1 MTIAARQGLAASDVQ
16 PARSNKL
23 LFVLPFLALVA
34 AFFLFVYQKS
44 EKLSSYHDHE
54 NFRILSQVAG
64 GINEQLN
71 SLAQMS
77 NAGQS
82 ESDIRNRFPS
92 YQKVGLDEDKQNSNL
107 VDKKITFSNNKV
119 SYLVKRENTSGAKD
133 FLKTHTLETVAV
145 TDIIRQ
151 APLQF
156 SKIFISD
163 KSSSTLASV
172 GADARLSA
180 FNFTKL
186 LSEKLCEGQ
195 TASFTDPT
203 DKKCEKQ
210 YELSRNDVMD
220 IVLAGEH
227 YRLYI
232 YPFIVQVELNGYNNS
247 ESLYIIALIRNADNN
262 YLKFIKSP
270 VVALL
275 LFIGMLLIWCVFK
288 IELQSIHHPI
298 GMFFS
303 KITVF
308 LFFITLALIYSFIMS
323 QYYAFDM
330 NERRAKHAL
339 NYLNKGRKSID
350 KSIEAA
356 LKNVYSNNNIFK
368 ELDKTKTKEI
378 KKIETVEE
386 ILNADNKSFIYQ
398 IYHGE
403 APFTTC
409 KGSTCKV
416 SNVYCNYEKG
426 NYCFSGELIND
437 KNNEPRGLNSPAHA
451 YFIAKK
457 QKTSVDFSNPQLT
470 TTTLLPS
477 DPNLISQPYE
487 SLISCRSAYMGNIE
501 LPVCHYNFNSINK
514 FGISKGVNFLFKEL
528 YSRPVIYDLNHRS
541 YFTDLMR
548 AEQKYSTN
556 IHFPNSVQRLKN
568 IGDGTKGTTVSVL
581 IKDTNTA
588 ADTQPGIVLNSDIT
602 ASALDYFDPAL
613 FDMSAFVI
621 NKHTGIVQFHN
632 DSSLELNENIY
643 AQNSDNNNLE
653 SYIKHEPLS
662 FDEIPRIHGSYHGQ
676 TGFYLVS
683 KMENSDWAFIVFVPD
698 LPVDVYEKSIFI
710 SFFAIIVVFI
720 ISYAIISFIRNRF
733 FDQNRIKE
741 VLLFPTKANT
751 KKVMLYSFGIYLIFM
766 LLACLVQKNEYELSS
781 SFLLA
786 IILFITLNFILNHIT
801 RNTNHQDEASASSR
815 IPLFIFNKGVII
827 TSLIM
832 SALFTTSLH
841 MHKNAEHHIEHYIS
855 DGLLNY
861 YCIRYT
867 DNKETLQNN
876 ALANFKNRI
885 NVGDVSVA
893 ALYDS
898 SRNDSMTSLTKF
910 APPQTSL
917 GLVPDLT
924 AACPQDSAT
933 RTPNPVASVIFDET
947 KVFGYISPLLSIGL
961 SGRDYTPQLGDPNAP
976 KNAESSTI
984 PERDIATPQQAIEF
998 ISAVFFV
1005 NQFDHWSILIFLL
1018 SAIVFLYFCRIYDSY
1033 LSWVIFGRTGF
1044 KRDIAVLFKHWIQI
1058 QTDASPANLLLSNR
1072 PEQSPALP
1080 VVSYRDLYPPSQLQG
1095 DKHEPFELLLKR
1107 LATLRSSARW
1117 ASYDPVLDMMQ
1128 WQIHTV
1134 ADDIVLICSGLES
1147 LYIQNES
1154 EKHLYDFVADMA
1166 AAVKAGL
1173 LQGFVLCIDE
1183 LVLQQRLG
1191 GEGSQSNTIDANYRW
1206 LLLLRQFMSSECSP
1220 GNAESLKIDNV
1231 TAYIQSMVRP
1241 NPLRFVTTR
1250 DQKFLHDEIKR
1261 IPALCYLDP
1270 LPNKANTETKTGTE
1284 PGDNDTA
1291 DTAHSWWRHE
1301 SSIYGRNR
1309 LAVSWLTARAQYL
1322 YRYYWCHCTDQEKI
1336 CLYFLASKG
1345 TFNPKNQATLEALAA
1360 RGLVRMARGRVAVV
1374 NQSFAHFVR
1383 HAESEP
1389 AMAALIKA
1397 TEHGSWHLY
1406 KYPLTVLVG
1415 LVIIAVC
1422 IVGAQSLSYAVSSI
1436 VAVVAMVAGVANNFS
1451 LIRNVVR
1458 AS

>member
-1 MTIAARQGLAASDVQ
+1 MTIAARPGLAASDVQ

-23 LFVLPFLALVA
+23 LFVLPFIALIA

-71 SLAQMS
+71 SLAQMR

-82 ESDIRNRFPS
+82 ESVIRNRFPS
-92 YQKVGLDEDKQNSNL
+92 YQKGMLNEDEGNTQSREQ
-107 VDKKITFSNNKV
+107 KITFEKNKV
-119 SYLVKRENTSGAKD
+119 SFSPEPNSDNK
-133 FLKTHTLETVAV
+133 KTVEADTVAV
-145 TDIIRQ
+145 SDIIRQ

-163 KSSSTLASV
+163 KSGSTQASV

-180 FNFTKL
+180 FNFSWL
-186 LSEKLCEGQ
+186 LNEKLCEGQ
-195 TASFTDPT
+195 TASLLVST
-203 DKKCEKQ
+203 DKKCDKK
-210 YELSRNDVMD
+210 YEISRNDVMD
-220 IVLAGEH
+220 ISLAGEN

-232 YPFIVQVELNGYNNS
+232 YPFIVQVELNGYNNT
-247 ESLYIIALIRNADNN
+247 EPLYIIALIRNIDNN

-298 GMFFS
+298 GIFFS
-303 KITVF
+303 KVTVL

-323 QYYAFDM
+323 QYYAIDM
-330 NERRAKHAL
+330 NERRTEHAKKYLTTGRNSIDTSIEFAL
-339 NYLNKGRKSID
+339 NNTYSNADVFRELSKNKDQNTLNKTIRDNLEKNKNSLISKIYKKEENNSKCKD
-350 KSIEAA
+350 K
-356 LKNVYSNNNIFK
+356 K
-368 ELDKTKTKEI
+368 
-378 KKIETVEE
+378 
-386 ILNADNKSFIYQ
+386 
-398 IYHGE
+398 
-403 APFTTC
+403 C
-409 KGSTCKV
+409 KLSYVQCKPAG
-416 SNVYCNYEKG
+416 N
-426 NYCFSGELIND
+426 NYCFTSNASVNTTENKLKGIN
-437 KNNEPRGLNSPAHA
+437 NSAFA
-451 YFIAKK
+451 YFISKK
-457 QKTSVDFSNPQLT
+457 EFSVEFSAPKSNINN
-470 TTTLLPS
+470 LPEE
-477 DPNLISQPYE
+477 DQNLINQPYE
-487 SLISCRSAYMGNIE
+487 YLTSCRSAFIKIIE

-514 FGISKGVNFLFKEL
+514 FGISNGVNFLFREI
-528 YSRPVIYDLNHRS
+528 YSKPVIYDLNHRS

-548 AEQKYSTN
+548 AEQKYSYRLN
-556 IHFPNSVQRLKN
+556 YPNSVQRLKN

-581 IKDTNTA
+581 VSVEDA
-588 ADTQPGIVLNSDIT
+588 RPGIVLNSDIT

-643 AQNSDNNNLE
+643 AQNSDNTNLE
-653 SYIKHEPLS
+653 TYIKHEPLS
-662 FDEIPRIHGSYHGQ
+662 FDDPPIIHGSYHGQ

-720 ISYAIISFIRNRF
+720 IFYAIISFIRNRY

-741 VLLFPTKANT
+741 VLLFPKKSNT
-751 KKVMLYSFGIYLIFM
+751 KKLMLYSFGIYLTFM
-766 LLACLVQKNEYELSS
+766 LLACLALKNKYDMFSGFILT
-781 SFLLA
+781 LV
-786 IILFITLNFILNHIT
+786 LFITLNFILNRITSNIT
-801 RNTNHQDEASASSR
+801 RQDKDSTSSR
-815 IPLFIFNKGVII
+815 IPLFTFNKGVAV
-827 TSLIM
+827 TSLLM
-832 SALFTTSLH
+832 SALFTISLH

-855 DGLLNY
+855 DGLMNY
-861 YCIRYT
+861 YCIRNT
-867 DNKETLQNN
+867 DNKDTLQNN

-885 NVGDVSVA
+885 NAGDVSVA
-893 ALYDS
+893 DLYD
-898 SRNDSMTSLTKF
+898 RAGNDANVSLTKF

-917 GLVPDLT
+917 GLVPDLRE
-924 AACPQDSAT
+924 ACPKDNTT

-947 KVFGYISPLLSIGL
+947 KVFGYISPLLSLGL
-961 SGRDYTPQLGDPNAP
+961 GGGDYTPLLGNTNAT
-976 KNAESSTI
+976 NNTESSAMS
-984 PERDIATPQQAIEF
+984 EEDIETPQQAIAV
-998 ISAVFFV
+998 ISSVFFV

-1018 SAIVFLYFCRIYDSY
+1018 SAIVFLYFCRIYDNY

-1058 QTDASPANLLLSNR
+1058 QSDVRPANLLLSNS
-1072 PEQSPALP
+1072 PAQSPDLP
-1080 VVSYRDLYPPSQLQG
+1080 VVSYRDLYAPSQLQRYKR
-1095 DKHEPFELLLKR
+1095 DPFELLVKQ
-1107 LATLRSSARW
+1107 LAILRSSASW
-1117 ASYDPVLDMMQ
+1117 ASYDPVLDMMR

-1134 ADDIVLICSGLES
+1134 ADDIVLICSGVES

-1173 LQGFVLCIDE
+1173 LQGFVLCMDE
-1183 LVLQQRLG
+1183 LVLQQRLSSVSG
-1191 GEGSQSNTIDANYRW
+1191 KSDTADANYRW

-1220 GNAESLKIDNV
+1220 VNATSLRTSTVEEYVHSLIAPHPARSF
-1231 TAYIQSMVRP
+1231 TP
-1241 NPLRFVTTR
+1241 R
-1250 DQKFLHDEIKR
+1250 DKELLHEEIRR

-1270 LPNKANTETKTGTE
+1270 LPSDTKS
-1284 PGDNDTA
+1284 GDDYSQ
-1291 DTAHSWWRHE
+1291 DKSHSLWRHE

-1322 YRYYWCHCTDQEKI
+1322 YRYFWCHCTDQEKI

-1422 IVGAQSLSYAVSSI
+1422 IVGAQSLSYAISSI